1 MSRGASRNP
10 EEDTFPRGTRG
21 KRAGFGIQPTWV
33 QSPALPLARC
43 VAEGPW
49 RRGRA
54 PGVAVPF
61 LPSPAPLSTELKA
74 RGHWQIAGT
83 REASLEEVGSAE
95 APRKPGEAECRITQ
109 LLSFSRG
116 HLRVAV
122 QGDRRLPH
130 QAASK
135 NSLPI
140 SLPALAHVLGFLLA
154 LALPWQ
160 RSADGSISVQG
171 FWRPRPAGPETW
183 GEAGDRLRAASPWA
197 WRVQPEWPMGLP
209 AASACNR
216 QAGRGAG
223 RRGGPPPRC

>member
-1 MSRGASRNP
+1 MRVSNALLSGVVGGLSEGTCGRSLAQRGQR
-10 EEDTFPRGTRG
+10 
-21 KRAGFGIQPTWV
+21 
-33 QSPALPLARC
+33 
-43 VAEGPW
+43 
-49 RRGRA
+49 
-54 PGVAVPF
+54 VAVPF
-61 LPSPAPLSTELKA
+61 LPSPAPLSTELKV

-160 RSADGSISVQG
+160 RSADGQDQQDRRPGGRQG
-171 FWRPRPAGPETW
+171 IVSEQRVPGP
-183 GEAGDRLRAASPWA
+183 GGCSLSGPW
-197 WRVQPEWPMGLP
+197 VCQQLLP
-209 AASACNR
+209 AAGR
-216 QAGRGAG
+216 PGGGRGG
-223 RRGGPPPRC
+223 EGGTPRC